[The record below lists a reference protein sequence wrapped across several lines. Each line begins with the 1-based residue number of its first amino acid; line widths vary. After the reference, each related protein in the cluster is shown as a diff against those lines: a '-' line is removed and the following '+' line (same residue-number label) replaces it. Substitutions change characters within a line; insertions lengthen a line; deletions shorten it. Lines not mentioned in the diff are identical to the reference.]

1 MTEVYPIVYE
11 LASSV
16 ASTIYRRYNQYVE
29 RDDIK
34 QECLTWALTRSQ
46 YMIEQL
52 SEPDTD
58 KRTHNEQKI
67 AWQMR
72 RIAERYVR
80 KEKAVKSGY
89 FINDEAYY
97 ERVTVGQLL
106 PFVIASVQNDTVI
119 EVAQHM
125 VQDGQPKGKSSPAEG
140 GNLLAMLIDIKK
152 AYLLLEVEDQVLL
165 RLRHFDSFT
174 LKQIAGQLE
183 CAVSTADRRCS
194 TALRNL
200 IDELGG
206 VSPFK

>member
-1 MTEVYPIVYE
+1 

-16 ASTIYRRYNQYVE
+16 ASNIYRRYNQYIE

-46 YMIEQL
+46 YLIEQL

-58 KRTHNEQKI
+58 KRKHNEQKI

-97 ERVTVGQLL
+97 ESATVAQLL
-106 PFVIASVQNDTVI
+106 PFVIASVENNTVI

-152 AYLLLEVEDQVLL
+152 AYLFLEVGEQVLL

-194 TALRNL
+194 NALRKL
-200 IDELGG
+200 IDNLGG

>member
-11 LASSV
+11 LATSV
-16 ASTIYRRYNQYVE
+16 ASNIYRRYNQYVE

-46 YMIEQL
+46 YLIEQL

-58 KRTHNEQKI
+58 KRKHNEQKI

-97 ERVTVGQLL
+97 ESATVAQLL
-106 PFVIASVQNDTVI
+106 PFVIASVKNNTVI

-152 AYLLLEVEDQVLL
+152 AYLFLEVGEQVLL

-194 TALRNL
+194 NALRKL
-200 IDELGG
+200 IDNLGG
-206 VSPFK
+206 TSPFK

>member
-11 LASSV
+11 LATSV
-16 ASTIYRRYNQYVE
+16 ASNIYRRYNQYVE

-46 YMIEQL
+46 YLIEQL

-58 KRTHNEQKI
+58 KRKHNEQKI

-80 KEKAVKSGY
+80 REKAVKSGY

-97 ERVTVGQLL
+97 ESATVAQLL
-106 PFVIASVQNDTVI
+106 PFVIASVKNNTVI

-152 AYLLLEVEDQVLL
+152 AYLFLEVGEQILL

-194 TALRNL
+194 NALRKL
-200 IDELGG
+200 IDNLGG
-206 VSPFK
+206 TSPFK

>member
-1 MTEVYPIVYE
+1 MTEIYPIVYE

-16 ASTIYRRYNQYVE
+16 ASTIYRRYNQYIE

-46 YMIEQL
+46 YLIEQL

-58 KRTHNEQKI
+58 KRKHNEQKI

-97 ERVTVGQLL
+97 ERITVGQLL
-106 PFVIASVQNDTVI
+106 PFVIASVQNNTVI

-152 AYLLLEVEDQVLL
+152 AYLFLEVGEQVLL

>member
-16 ASTIYRRYNQYVE
+16 ASNIYRRYNQYVE

-46 YMIEQL
+46 YLIEQL

-58 KRTHNEQKI
+58 KRKHNEQKI

-80 KEKAVKSGY
+80 REKAVKSGY

-97 ERVTVGQLL
+97 ESATVAQLL
-106 PFVIASVQNDTVI
+106 PFVIASVKNNTVI

-152 AYLLLEVEDQVLL
+152 AYLFLEVGEQVLL

-194 TALRNL
+194 NALRKL
-200 IDELGG
+200 IDNLGG
-206 VSPFK
+206 TSPFK

>member
-11 LASSV
+11 LATSV
-16 ASTIYRRYNQYVE
+16 ASNIYRRYNQYVE

-46 YMIEQL
+46 YLIEQL

-58 KRTHNEQKI
+58 KRKHNEQKI

-80 KEKAVKSGY
+80 REKAVKSGY

-97 ERVTVGQLL
+97 ESATVAQLL
-106 PFVIASVQNDTVI
+106 PFVIASVKNNTVI

-152 AYLLLEVEDQVLL
+152 AYLLLEVEDQILL

>member
-1 MTEVYPIVYE
+1 MTEIYPIVYE

-16 ASTIYRRYNQYVE
+16 ASTIYRRYNQYIE

-46 YMIEQL
+46 YLIEQL

-58 KRTHNEQKI
+58 KRKHNEQTI

-72 RIAERYVR
+72 RIAERYAR
-80 KEKAVKSGY
+80 REKAVKSGY

-97 ERVTVGQLL
+97 ERITVGQLL
-106 PFVIASVQNDTVI
+106 PFVIASVQNNTVI

>member
-11 LASSV
+11 LATSV

-46 YMIEQL
+46 YLIEQL

-58 KRTHNEQKI
+58 KRKHNEQKI

-140 GNLLAMLIDIKK
+140 GNLLAILIDIKK
-152 AYLLLEVEDQVLL
+152 QYLKLEQEDKTILQM
-165 RLRHFDSFT
+165 RYHDNFT
-174 LKQIAGQLE
+174 LQQIGQYLE
-183 CAVSTADRRCS
+183 CATSTADRRS
-194 TALRNL
+194 TAALRRLQNK
-200 IDELGG
+200 LGG
-206 VSPFK
+206 ETPWA

>member
-1 MTEVYPIVYE
+1 

-16 ASTIYRRYNQYVE
+16 ASTIYRRYNQYIE

-34 QECLTWALTRSQ
+34 QECLTWALSRSQ
-46 YMIEQL
+46 YLIEQL

-58 KRTHNEQKI
+58 KRKHNEQKI

-72 RIAERYVR
+72 RIAERYAR

-106 PFVIASVQNDTVI
+106 PFVIASIQNGTVI